1 MKFQVNTNGV
11 CAYSINFEI
20 EGDKVKNISFDGGC
34 NGNLKAIS
42 KAVDGKSA
50 DEIYNLFSGIT
61 CGYKETSCSDQLA
74 RAVKKAYEE
83 MKK

>member
-20 EGDKVKNISFDGGC
+20 EGDTVKNISFDGGC

-42 KAVDGKSA
+42 KAVDGKSV

-83 MKK
+83 MQK

>member
-1 MKFQVNTNGV
+1 MKFQVYTKGV

-20 EGDKVKNISFDGGC
+20 EGDTVKNISFDGGC

-42 KAVDGKSA
+42 KAVDGKTV

-74 RAVKKAYEE
+74 KAVKKAYEE
-83 MKK
+83 MNK